1 MIAVA
6 DDQMDK
12 VFKAL
17 ADPGRRLLL
26 DRLRQDNGQTLG
38 QLCEYLEMAR
48 QSVEP
53 APRGARVGQSHQH
66 ACGMGGSS
74 CTT

>member
-1 MIAVA
+1 
-6 DDQMDK
+6 MDK

-48 QSVEP
+48 QSV
-53 APRGARVGQSHQH
+53 SQH
-66 ACGMGGSS
+66 LAVLESANLDQHRTAWTAQAALPES
-74 CTT
+74 RSAA

>member
-1 MIAVA
+1 MGEVA
-6 DDQMDK
+6 DDQMDR

-38 QLCEYLEMAR
+38 
-48 QSVEP
+48 
-53 APRGARVGQSHQH
+53 
-66 ACGMGGSS
+66 S
-74 CTT
+74 CASTSRWRDSR